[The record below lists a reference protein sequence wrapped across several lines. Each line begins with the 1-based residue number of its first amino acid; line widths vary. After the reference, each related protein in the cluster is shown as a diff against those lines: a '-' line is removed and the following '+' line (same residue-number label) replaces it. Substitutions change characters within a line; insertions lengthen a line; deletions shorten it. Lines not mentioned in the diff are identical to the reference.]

1 MPRLAGRATEHVHEH
16 AADSDQRHAHVAD
29 DGYPLMEKKI
39 RGDGGGDDADA
50 APDGIGDGE
59 VDFLHGLA
67 EAQIADDVSGHAK
80 DGRQQPGKTICVFQH
95 GGGEN
100 LGGNGEKKKY
110 IGHSGAPS
118 LV

>member
-1 MPRLAGRATEHVHEH
+1 MPCSPGCATEHVHEH

-29 DGYPLMEKKI
+29 GGYPLVEKKI

-80 DGRQQPGKTICVFQH
+80 DGRQQPGKTIRVFQH

-110 IGHSGAPS
+110 IGHR
-118 LV
+118 